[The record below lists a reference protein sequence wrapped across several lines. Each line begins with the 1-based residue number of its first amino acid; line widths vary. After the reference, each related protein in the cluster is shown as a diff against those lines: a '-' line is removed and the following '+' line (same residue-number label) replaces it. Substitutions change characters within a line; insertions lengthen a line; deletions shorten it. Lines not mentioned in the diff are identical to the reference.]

1 MPTATNTI
9 AMNAPNVE
17 TKTAAVPF
25 CKKMTWG
32 LSGALGSHMLEVHI
46 SNAVMAICGVIIET
60 QANSL
65 TLTPRSCQDLH
76 PFPTMPTMA
85 PKLLD
90 PGCGK
95 AEVV

>member
-46 SNAVMAICGVIIET
+46 SNAVMAVCGVIMKDQGKQPYPDTKKLSRPSSISHH
-60 QANSL
+60 ANYGSKTAGSWL
-65 TLTPRSCQDLH
+65 WQS
-76 PFPTMPTMA
+76 
-85 PKLLD
+85 
-90 PGCGK
+90 
-95 AEVV
+95 